1 MSRTNRRNH
10 RATADRERRV
20 SVRGIRRDT
29 PDFRK
34 LGRTLLEL
42 ARADAEARA
51 QAQAQAQRE
60 PDAARDRGEEAD
72 DAA

>member
-1 MSRTNRRNH
+1 
-10 RATADRERRV
+10 
-20 SVRGIRRDT
+20 VRGIRRDT

-51 QAQAQAQRE
+51 QAQAQRE
-60 PDAARDRGEEAD
+60 TDAARDRGEEAD